1 MYLWIK
7 AFHIITVV
15 TWFAGL
21 FYLPRLFV
29 YHAMA
34 KDDPVGI
41 DRFKTMERKLYFGI
55 MNGGPSQSALG
66 GQNPGATANIEIE
79 FTGINSQ
86 NQGVDWGVQN
96 DPSLQPTNC
105 KSSKGTGN
113 DCYTWDAVSK
123 KGKAEW
129 AWKDGKTSGGMIG
142 PLPSYD
148 FCAILKRG
156 DVKGID
162 TYEFASS
169 FNDVSKETVGSGSFQ
184 SKFLENQFQQVRDD
198 ITQRLKLSFH

>member
-55 MNGGPSQSALG
+55 MTPSAVITSLLGAALIMQRG
-66 GQNPGATANIEIE
+66 MAWLSTTPWLHVKLLLVFMLWIYHIYLGMLLKQ
-79 FTGINSQ
+79 FKYDR
-86 NQGVDWGVQN
+86 NQHGHVFYRWLNELPVIV
-96 DPSLQPTNC
+96 LVVVVC
-105 KSSKGTGN
+105 L
-113 DCYTWDAVSK
+113 AVIK
-123 KGKAEW
+123 
-129 AWKDGKTSGGMIG
+129 
-142 PLPSYD
+142 PN
-148 FCAILKRG
+148 F
-156 DVKGID
+156 
-162 TYEFASS
+162 
-169 FNDVSKETVGSGSFQ
+169 
-184 SKFLENQFQQVRDD
+184 
-198 ITQRLKLSFH
+198 